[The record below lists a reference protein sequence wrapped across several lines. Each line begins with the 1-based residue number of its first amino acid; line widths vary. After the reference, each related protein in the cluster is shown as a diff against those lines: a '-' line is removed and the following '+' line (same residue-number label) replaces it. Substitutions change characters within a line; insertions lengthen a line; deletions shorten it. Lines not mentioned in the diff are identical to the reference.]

1 MLYRTFGLS
10 TAIELIVQRISES
23 AVVSR
28 KVSSGL
34 YWNTIGNR
42 CSSGP
47 SRAVRRAAS
56 VRSRRRT
63 QTLKSV
69 SPAMPMVRSLA
80 P

>member
-10 TAIELIVQRISES
+10 TAIELIVQRISVS

-28 KVSSGL
+28 YVSSGL
-34 YWNTIGNR
+34 YWNTIGSR

-47 SRAVRRAAS
+47 SSAARSAAS

-63 QTLKSV
+63 QTLRSV